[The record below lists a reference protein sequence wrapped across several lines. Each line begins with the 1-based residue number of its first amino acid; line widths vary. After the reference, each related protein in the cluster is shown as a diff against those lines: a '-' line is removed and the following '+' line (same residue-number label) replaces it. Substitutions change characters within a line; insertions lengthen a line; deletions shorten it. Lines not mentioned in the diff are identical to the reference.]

1 MVIVPSPSL
10 SKSENASLN
19 SEDKAETSYGYDNLL
34 EQSSYYTLGSTG
46 LILLNLCMVQMMTS
60 QLEFKGDNTALPITE
75 SSEIEEV
82 PCK

>member
-34 EQSSYYTLGSTG
+34 EQSSYYTVRIHWINSFEFVYGANDDKPTG
-46 LILLNLCMVQMMTS
+46 IQRR
-60 QLEFKGDNTALPITE
+60 
-75 SSEIEEV
+75 
-82 PCK
+82 